1 MKFVLGQ
8 KVNMTQV
15 FDENGALHPGT
26 IISCGANVVTQVKTD
41 EKDGYKAV
49 QIGYGTRNPK
59 NVNKAQKGHT
69 KELGNFSNFRE
80 FTGVSDLKV
89 GDTLSPALF
98 KVGEKVVITSVSKG
112 KGFQGVIKRH
122 GFGGGR
128 RTHGQKHSEREPG
141 SIGGGL
147 RTRVPKGMRM
157 GGRMGQDTITSKGM
171 TVLMV
176 DEAKREIII
185 GGAVPGRRGTLV
197 EIKG

>member
-15 FDENGALHPGT
+15 FDENGVLHPGT
-26 IISCGANVVTQVKTD
+26 LISCGPNVVTQVKTKD
-41 EKDGYKAV
+41 TDGYVGV
-49 QIGYGTRNPK
+49 QVGYGTRNPK
-59 NVNKAQKGHT
+59 NVNKAQKGHV
-69 KELGNFSNFRE
+69 KELGSFASFKEFRDI
-80 FTGVSDLKV
+80 TDLKV
-89 GDTLSPALF
+89 GDAISPAIF
-98 KVGEKVVITSVSKG
+98 KAGEKVTITATSKG

-157 GGRMGQDTITSKGM
+157 GGRMGGDTITAKGL

-176 DEAKREIII
+176 DEAKREIIV

>member
-15 FDENGALHPGT
+15 FDENGVLHPGT
-26 IISCGANVVTQVKTD
+26 VISVGPNVVTQVKTKD
-41 EKDGYKAV
+41 SDGYTAV
-49 QIGYGTRNPK
+49 QVGYGTRNPK

-80 FTGVSDLKV
+80 FRGEGTLKV
-89 GDTLSPALF
+89 GDALSPALF
-98 KVGEKVVITSVSKG
+98 KVGDEVVITSVSKG

-122 GFGGGR
+122 NFSGGR
-128 RTHGQKHSEREPG
+128 RSHGNKHAEREPG

-157 GGRMGQDTITSKGM
+157 GGRMGQDVITAKGM
-171 TVLMV
+171 KVLMV

>member
-15 FDENGALHPGT
+15 FDENGILHPGT
-26 IISCGANVVTQVKTD
+26 LISCGANVVTQVKTKD
-41 EKDGYKAV
+41 TDGYTAV
-49 QIGYGTRNPK
+49 QVGYGTRNPK

-80 FTGVSDLKV
+80 FRGEGTLKV
-89 GDTLSPALF
+89 GDALSPALF
-98 KVGEKVVITSVSKG
+98 KVGEEVTITSVSKG

-122 GFGGGR
+122 NFSGGR
-128 RTHGQKHSEREPG
+128 RSHGNKHAEREPG

-157 GGRMGQDTITSKGM
+157 GGRMGSDVITAKGM
-171 TVLMV
+171 KVLMV